1 MVLNKRN
8 EVGEYI
14 VIIKY
19 NDNNGGIEVEVLYEL
34 EEIIE
39 SLTITN
45 LDESDENQSFNPSL
59 N

>member
-1 MVLNKRN
+1 MILNKRN

>member
-1 MVLNKRN
+1 MILNKRI

-19 NDNNGGIEVEVLYEL
+19 NDNNGSIEVEVLDEL